1 MNNFNFLKK
10 ELLQHLVIV
19 ILLFIVSAALFYP
32 ELSGKEIQ
40 AGDIVSSVAKTKH
53 ITDYRE
59 AKHELSYWNP
69 AQFSGGPIYLLNL
82 GQESNLLGSF
92 QKLFSLNN
100 FGAIG
105 MFFALGLSMYLS
117 LVILRVKPWLSFVL
131 SLAFMFNLVFFTL
144 LEAGHFKKIDTLGYL
159 PLIVSGLIVLLRNEY
174 IKGSIAL
181 LLGTSLAIYTGHV
194 QMVFYLILALFGL
207 GIPLFIF
214 ALIRKELSTFL
225 PGLGLAI
232 LIAVLAAGTNYAQLN
247 SSYKF
252 SSKTMRGGG
261 VLAKE
266 EANDIEDSKGLSWQY
281 AMNWSYETEDFL
293 NILIPRIVGGG
304 SQEMVDKENPIAQLM
319 LQNSAQLVKGKV
331 AIPGYWSTMPFT
343 SGGAYLGASVLLL
356 FVFSLFLMKR
366 EHAVAFGTAFIVV
379 FLLSLGENAT
389 WFNKLLFN
397 NLPLF
402 DKFRA
407 PSSAISIL
415 AGFIVLAVGM
425 GLQAFLDNKED
436 KKLTKSL
443 LWSMGLLSALVLLI
457 LAYGLG
463 SFSFLSANDSNYPY
477 NIQQILID
485 GRKEIFQADALRSLG
500 FILATGL
507 VIFLYIKNKISSK
520 PVFYT
525 VLGFLFLIDLVPI
538 ARRYVNED
546 SFVSENQY
554 MQQFAPRQSDL
565 EISKM
570 ETKGRGFYRVLDLSV
585 NTFNDAKP
593 SYHHNQIGGYD
604 PAKLQRYQDII
615 SYHISN
621 NNFEVLNMLNAKY
634 IVGQN
639 GKVQVNPASNGNAWF
654 VKELIYVNSDQ
665 EEIDKLS
672 DFNSKSSA
680 IILAEEFG
688 NQFSTNQGDGSISL
702 TEYEPNRLVYKSQA
716 SNKGLA
722 VFSEVWYGGNPDW
735 KAWIDGEEVSIIR
748 ANYVLRALE
757 IPAGSHDIVME
768 FKPKAA
774 GSYYSLIS
782 SILGL
787 LIILGGIAYQLKDKL
802 KNQDATNVKA

>member
-1 MNNFNFLKK
+1 MNNINFFKK
-10 ELLQHLVIV
+10 EFLPHLVIV
-19 ILLFIVSAALFYP
+19 VLLFIVSAVLFYP

-59 AKHELSYWNP
+59 ANHELSYWNP

-82 GQESNLLGSF
+82 GQESNLLGKF

-117 LVILRVKPWLSFVL
+117 LVILRVNPILSFVL
-131 SLAFMFNLVFFTL
+131 SVAFMFNLVFFTL

-159 PLIVSGLIVLLRNEY
+159 PLIVAGLLVLLRNEY

-194 QMVFYLILALFGL
+194 QMVFYLILALVGL

-214 ALIRKELSTFL
+214 AIIKKELKTFL
-225 PGLGLAI
+225 PGLGIAI
-232 LIAVLAAGTNYAQLN
+232 LIALIAAGTNYAQLN
-247 SSYKF
+247 SSYNF

-266 EANDIEDSKGLSWQY
+266 EVNDAEDSKGLSWQY
-281 AMNWSYETEDFL
+281 AMSWSYETEDFL

-304 SQEMVDKENPIAQLM
+304 SQEMVDKEIPIAQLM
-319 LQNSAQLVKGKV
+319 LQNGASVVKGKV
-331 AIPGYWSTMPFT
+331 AVPGYWSTMPFT
-343 SGGAYLGASVLLL
+343 SGGAYLGSSILLL
-356 FVFSLFLMKR
+356 FIFSLFLMKKD
-366 EHAVAFGTAFIVV
+366 HAVAFGTAFIIV

-397 NLPLF
+397 HLPLF

-415 AGFIVLAVGM
+415 AGFVVLAVGM
-425 GLQAFLDNKED
+425 GLQAFLDNKDE

-443 LWSMGLLSALVLLI
+443 LWSLGLLSALVLLI

-463 SFSFLSANDSNYPY
+463 SFSFLSGNDANYPY
-477 NIQQILID
+477 NIQQILMD
-485 GRKEIFQADALRSLG
+485 GRKEMFQADGLRSLG

-507 VIFLYIKNKISSK
+507 VVFLYIKGKISSK
-520 PVFYT
+520 PIFYIS
-525 VLGFLFLIDLVPI
+525 LGFIFLIDLLPI

-546 SFVSENQY
+546 SFVSENKY

-634 IVGQN
+634 IVGQS
-639 GKVQVNPASNGNAWF
+639 GKVQLNPSANGNAWF
-654 VKELIYVNSDQ
+654 VSKINYVHSDQ
-665 EEIDKLS
+665 EEIDQLS
-672 DFNSKSSA
+672 DFDSKNEA
-680 IILAEEFG
+680 ILFADEFG
-688 NQFSTNQGDGSISL
+688 EQFATNNGEGSINL
-702 TEYEPNRLVYKSQA
+702 KEYEPNRLVYSSQA
-716 SNKGLA
+716 TNKGLA

-735 KAWIDGEEVSIIR
+735 KAWIDGEEVSIVR
-748 ANYVLRALE
+748 ANYVLRAIE
-757 IPAGSHDIVME
+757 IPAGNHEIVME

-774 GSYYSLIS
+774 GSALSLIS

-787 LIILGGIAYQLKDKL
+787 VIIVGGIGYGAKSKLKDE
-802 KNQDATNVKA
+802 DATNLKD